1 MASLQ
6 NVAADL
12 VRWNA
17 LVFGYIPKQIQ
28 NKWKELNALVLQDIN
43 GVMGKEIN
51 RLRSEINDLLDS
63 EEILWHQRSRV
74 QWYKQGDHNT
84 KYFHSKA
91 TQRRKKNTI
100 TGLWDDYGNWCE
112 TSEGIAAVAT
122 SYFEKLYTSS
132 HPSRISEVTDTISAR
147 VTDEMNQNLIQTF
160 TRSEVEAALKQIH
173 LQRHPALMVCLLFFS
188 RSIGMLLEM
197 I

>member
-17 LVFGYIPKQIQ
+17 LVFRYIPKQIQ
-28 NKWKELNALVLQDIN
+28 NKWKELNALVLQDRN

-74 QWYKQGDHNT
+74 QWYGQGDHNT

-91 TQRRKKNTI
+91 TQRRKKNMI
-100 TGLWDDYGNWCE
+100 TGLWDNYGN
-112 TSEGIAAVAT
+112 
-122 SYFEKLYTSS
+122 
-132 HPSRISEVTDTISAR
+132 
-147 VTDEMNQNLIQTF
+147 
-160 TRSEVEAALKQIH
+160 
-173 LQRHPALMVCLLFFS
+173 
-188 RSIGMLLEM
+188 
-197 I
+197 